1 MIPLPRSLVHRQG
14 ALQVRGSTISAPA
27 AAAHIA
33 DHLAAELRRVTGHR
47 PELREGGS
55 IGLDLRPERHDLGDE
70 GYQILVAVDGAAIV
84 AATPH
89 GLWNGACTL
98 AQSVEDDELPACE
111 IIDGPR
117 FAWRGAMLDVAR
129 HFFSVEEV
137 KRFITVISRYKL
149 NRLHL
154 HLTDDQGW
162 RIDIPGWPALARHG
176 GSTATNED
184 PGGFF
189 TLGDWAEI
197 TDHAARHFVTVVPE
211 IDMPGHTNAA
221 LASVPELNVD
231 GVSPPLYTG
240 KQVGFSSLRMHLP
253 TTARFVQDVVR
264 TLADIT
270 PGPWLHIGG
279 DEAHSTDH
287 DEYVAFIELLQREV
301 AATGKH
307 MVAWEEA
314 SAAPLHRD
322 TLLQHWLSAD
332 KAVAATD
339 GVRFVL
345 SPARHTYLD
354 MRHAPDDRLGRRWA
368 GDIDLDTAYGWDPA
382 EVLPGVAADRIMG
395 VEAPLWTEK
404 VPTFADVEEL
414 CFPRLLCLA
423 EVGWTAQ
430 HLRDW
435 AGFRSRL
442 VRAAADLRADGV
454 HAYRSE
460 LLDEFPDRT

>member
-1 MIPLPRSLVHRQG
+1 MVPLPRSLVHRPG
-14 ALQVRGSTISAPA
+14 ALRVHGAAVSAPP

-33 DHLAAELRRVTGHR
+33 SHLAEELHRSTGYR
-47 PELREGGS
+47 PPLQADGR
-55 IGLDLRPERHDLGDE
+55 IGLELHPDRHDLGEE
-70 GYQILVAVDGAAIV
+70 GYQMMVAADGAAVV
-84 AATPH
+84 AATLH

-98 AQSVEDDELPACE
+98 VQMVDDDALPACE
-111 IIDGPR
+111 IVDTPR

-137 KRFITVISRYKL
+137 TRFITLISRYKL

-176 GSTATNED
+176 GSTATGED

-189 TLGDWAEI
+189 TLEDWAEI

-231 GVSPPLYTG
+231 DECPPLYTG
-240 KQVGFSSLRMHLP
+240 MQVGFSSLRMHLP
-253 TTARFVQDVVR
+253 TTARFVHDVVR
-264 TLADIT
+264 TIADIT

-322 TLLQHWLSAD
+322 TLLQHWLNAD

-345 SPARHTYLD
+345 SPARHVYLD
-354 MRHAPDDRLGRRWA
+354 MRHAPDDRVGRRWA
-368 GDIDLDTAYGWDPA
+368 GDIDLDTAYGWDPS
-382 EVLPGVAADRIMG
+382 EVLPGVAAERIAG

-414 CFPRLLCLA
+414 CFPRLLRLA
-423 EVGWTAQ
+423 EVGWTPQ
-430 HLRDW
+430 HLRHWD
-435 AGFRSRL
+435 GFRVRL
-442 VRAAADLRADGV
+442 ARAVADLRADGV
-454 HAYRSE
+454 NAYRSD
-460 LLDEFPDRT
+460 LLEDSTGKT